1 MRALVAACLFAL
13 VGGAVS
19 AHAGEAA
26 SAQRPEPPALSVSVL
41 RDGNTWTLELTLPRA
56 ARAWVFAR
64 SPLTEQGAR
73 PSRPPHWI
81 VETPGVRLER
91 HGYYDALV
99 GTDGNPVPARV
110 RVRFTPPPERVVGDY
125 DPALVFSD
133 GAAALFS
140 RQFDAFPTDDV
151 AGIDRLQAGAE
162 LPHSLARVTFRD
174 RAGPV
179 LVGGRRVPVATLANE
194 DDGTYVLFGAA
205 SPIVTPALTLVVD
218 PQLPAWLRTSLA
230 AAPPGIL
237 ARYAA
242 ALGPAPGPKPTIMVS
257 WAGPTAQMRSMGGG
271 ALAGLIVMRF
281 EGDAVLGENDAA
293 RQSNLWFIAHESA
306 HFWLGQAV
314 HYQTALD
321 SWITEGGADLLAFR
335 AVAAVDPTYDPRR
348 PLQEAVNDCVRLST
362 NRGIARALER
372 NEHRA
377 YYACGAV
384 FALVAEASSRRPFT
398 AFVRALLDGNR
409 NDQEV
414 TRAEWLAL
422 LTSVSRDPGLARDI
436 AVLLDSGA
444 ADPKPVIASLFT
456 RAGVRFT
463 PGPDGVPRLQ

>member
-1 MRALVAACLFAL
+1 MRALLAACLLFLA
-13 VGGAVS
+13 GG
-19 AHAGEAA
+19 AA
-26 SAQRPEPPALSVSVL
+26 SAEPPALSVTVL
-41 RDGNTWTLELTLPRA
+41 RDGNAWTVDLALPRA

-64 SPLTEQGAR
+64 SPLTEQGAH

-81 VETPGVRLER
+81 LETPGVRLER
-91 HGYYDALV
+91 HGFYDALV
-99 GTDGNPVPARV
+99 GTDGRPVPARV

-133 GAAALFS
+133 GAVALYS
-140 RQFDAFPTDDV
+140 KQFDAFPTDDV
-151 AGIDRLQAGAE
+151 AGIDRLEASAE
-162 LPHSLARVTFRD
+162 LPRSLARVTFRD
-174 RAGPV
+174 RAGPI
-179 LVGGRRVPVATLANE
+179 LVGGRRVPVATLATE

-205 SPIVTPALTLVVD
+205 NPIVTPALTLVVD
-218 PQLPAWLRTSLA
+218 PNLPAWLRTSLA

-257 WAGPTAQMRSMGGG
+257 WAGPSAHISSMGGG

-281 EGDAVLGENDAA
+281 EGDAVLSENDQA
-293 RQSNLWFIAHESA
+293 RQSNLWFIAHESS

-314 HYQTALD
+314 HYQTPLD
-321 SWITEGGADLLAFR
+321 SWIMEGGADLLAFR
-335 AVAAVDPTYDPRR
+335 AVAAADPTYDPRL

-362 NRGIARALER
+362 GRGIARALER

-384 FALVAEASSRRPFT
+384 FALVAEASSHRPFT
-398 AFVRALLDGNR
+398 AFVRTLIDENR
-409 NDQEV
+409 SDHEV

-422 LTSVSRDPGLARDI
+422 LTRVSRDPTLARDI
-436 AVLLDSGA
+436 ARLVDEGA
-444 ADPKPVIASLFT
+444 ADPKPVIASLLT